1 MSYYLKILNDMT
13 FYTQLNLGN
22 KIMTVSICLKQNEGY
37 VISIQIYT
45 FFFFLSSNKNPNI
58 MNLIYYP

>member
-45 FFFFLSSNKNPNI
+45 FFFFFELK
-58 MNLIYYP
+58 